1 MADGDTTD
9 ADRARAISNL
19 RKRRGVVR
27 ASITRLGN
35 RLKELE
41 GDPDQPDT
49 ADHAQQLTTKL
60 ESLDSDFK
68 VHHLQLIDLID
79 SEDVSMLN
87 IEQDTLDKLDDDVS
101 TLASADYTWENVYV
115 SHW

>member
-9 ADRARAISNL
+9 ADRARAVSNL

-41 GDPDQPDT
+41 EAPDLPNT
-49 ADHAQQLTTKL
+49 AEHCRPRSAVDHETGISRLGL
-60 ESLDSDFK
+60 
-68 VHHLQLIDLID
+68 
-79 SEDVSMLN
+79 
-87 IEQDTLDKLDDDVS
+87 
-101 TLASADYTWENVYV
+101 
-115 SHW
+115 